1 MDIRIKTN
9 LKDLQKKMQIV
20 EKKVFLKSM
29 SEGINM
35 TAEKVAKA
43 NNDKLKQKLNKPM
56 KTSVNA
62 VAVSRYAKPKTNQLT
77 AQIIVKDYA
86 EKFLKYIYTGDDE
99 HARREKYPSPT
110 RDGLPFAGVTGNIQ
124 KLRSS
129 TSKGGKGTGLL
140 ARIDKTERSDRANSR
155 FMGKPKGKGSG
166 TYGIWQRTGRKGRG
180 GLKLLVAF
188 TPFIK
193 HKKLIDFHKLSIK
206 VVKNNL
212 YKEINKE
219 AIKRVKRVLR

>member
-20 EKKVFLKSM
+20 EKRVFLKSM

-43 NNDKLKQKLNKPM
+43 NNDKLRQKLNKPM
-56 KTSVNA
+56 KTSVTA

-86 EKFLKYIYTGDDE
+86 KKFLKYIYTGDIE

-124 KLRSS
+124 KLKSN

-140 ARIDKTERSDRANSR
+140 KRIDKTQRNDQANSR
-155 FMGKPKGKGSG
+155 FMGKPRGKGSG

-219 AIKRVKRVLR
+219 AIKRVKRALR

>member
-20 EKKVFLKSM
+20 EKRVFLKSM

-43 NNDKLKQKLNKPM
+43 NNDKLRQKLNKPM
-56 KTSVNA
+56 KTSVTA

-86 EKFLKYIYTGDDE
+86 KKFLKYIYTGDIE

-124 KLRSS
+124 KLKSN

-140 ARIDKTERSDRANSR
+140 KRIDKTERSDRANSR

-219 AIKRVKRVLR
+219 AIKRVKRALR

>member
-1 MDIRIKTN
+1 MDIRIRTN

-43 NNDKLKQKLNKPM
+43 NNDKLKQKLNKPL

-99 HARREKYPSPT
+99 HARNKGYPSPT
-110 RDGLPFAGVTGNIQ
+110 RDGLPKAGVSGNIQ
-124 KLRSS
+124 KI
-129 TSKGGKGTGLL
+129 TGGTKDGKKGKGLL
-140 ARIDKTERSDRANSR
+140 DRISPTKHNNRANSR
-155 FMGKPKGKGSG
+155 FVGKPRGKGSNV
-166 TYGIWQRTGRKGRG
+166 YGIWERKGKKGRE

-219 AIKRVKRVLR
+219 AIKRMKRALR